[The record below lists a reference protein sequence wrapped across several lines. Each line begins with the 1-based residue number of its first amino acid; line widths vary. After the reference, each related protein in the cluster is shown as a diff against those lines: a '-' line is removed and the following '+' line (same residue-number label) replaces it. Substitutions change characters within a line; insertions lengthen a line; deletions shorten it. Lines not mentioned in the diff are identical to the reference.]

1 MQNARAACCDRDPP
15 QRRGGPKRTRILLPL
30 RLSQAQI
37 DLLPHLPAFWPE
49 RTVVPAV
56 RGPVDALPARGPGS
70 TEGAPLAYS
79 PGPFRPARLGGREV
93 PVLLVVGPA
102 PDPVGAALA
111 APAPHRLPGAEV
123 AAAMAAMVAGR
134 IGAPPDL
141 PDPGAAGAGLEPRQA
156 RILID
161 PCDPARAAAARA
173 MLAGLRAAGL
183 AVVVARD
190 PFATGTPVL
199 PGSLPG
205 SGPPWDPWTL
215 LEAAHTLHGASRDL
229 ALLALAAGVGVADGP
244 LAGADPNVCW
254 AALLASTR
262 AADPF
267 RNRPC
272 SLAEGLDLLALWRMR
287 EAESRGIAACLGVH
301 PYKRDRL
308 RALLA
313 SAAPPPAFAGS
324 ARRAIAQARHR
335 GGAVLAWSAGAPPAL
350 AAACAGAGVP
360 LRWLEDGFIRSAG
373 LGAAFR
379 AGASFAL
386 DASGPY
392 YDPGR
397 QSDLARL
404 LAEAEFPPALL
415 ARAAALRR
423 AVVARGVTK
432 YNLGGA
438 PPEIAAPPGRRRI
451 LVPGQ
456 VEDDASIR
464 LGAGAIR
471 RNLDLLRAVRAA
483 EPDAFLIYKPHPD
496 IEAGFRRGRI
506 AGADLASLADQVLRQ
521 APMAPLFGLVDAVHT
536 ITSLTGF
543 EALLRGLPV
552 TCWGT
557 PFYAGWGLT
566 TDHGPP
572 ATPPRRRRLVLD
584 ELVAAALIL
593 YPRCIDPLTGL
604 PCPPEILL
612 DRMDRPDLFPTG
624 RRARLRAVQGFVT
637 RALSRLRGW
646 R

>member
-1 MQNARAACCDRDPP
+1 MRF
-15 QRRGGPKRTRILLPL
+15 
-30 RLSQAQI
+30 
-37 DLLPHLPAFWPE
+37 PHLPAFWPD
-49 RTVVPAV
+49 RKVIAVAPGPPDAWPADH
-56 RGPVDALPARGPGS
+56 PEPIASAPPGY
-70 TEGAPLAYS
+70 T

-93 PVLLVVGPA
+93 PVLLVVGPS

-111 APAPHRLPGAEV
+111 DSAPGHHPET
-123 AAAMAAMVAGR
+123 AAAMAAMVRGR
-134 IGAPPDL
+134 IGAPPGL
-141 PDPGAAGAGLEPRQA
+141 PDPGTAGTGLAPGQT
-156 RILID
+156 RILLD
-161 PCDPARAAAARA
+161 PCDPALAGAARIL
-173 MLAGLRAAGL
+173 LARLRASGL
-183 AVVVARD
+183 AVLVARE
-190 PFATGTPVL
+190 PFADGAPVL
-199 PGSLPG
+199 PDSLPTA
-205 SGPPWDPWTL
+205 GPPWDPWTL
-215 LEAAHTLHGASRDL
+215 LDAAHTLHGASRDL
-229 ALLALAAGVGVADGP
+229 AMLALAAGVAVADGP
-244 LAGADPNVCW
+244 LASADPAPTW
-254 AALLASTR
+254 SALLAATR

-267 RNRPC
+267 HNRPC
-272 SLAEGLDLLALWRMR
+272 SIAEGLDLLALWRAR
-287 EAESRGIAACLGVH
+287 QAESGGIAACLGAH

-313 SAAPPPAFAGS
+313 SAGPPPTFTGRASRAVAL
-324 ARRAIAQARHR
+324 ARRR
-335 GGAVLAWSAGAPPAL
+335 GGAVLAWSASAPPTLPAL
-350 AAACAGAGVP
+350 CAEAGVP

-379 AGASFAL
+379 AGASFAV
-386 DASGPY
+386 DSSGPY
-392 YDPGR
+392 YDPTTE
-397 QSDLARL
+397 SDLARL
-404 LAEAEFPPALL
+404 LATADFPPALL
-415 ARAAALRR
+415 ARATALRQ

-432 YNLGGA
+432 YNLGGDA
-438 PPEIAAPPGRRRI
+438 PIIAAPAGQRRI

-464 LGAGAIR
+464 LGAGPIR
-471 RNLDLLRAVRAA
+471 RNFDLLRAVRAA

-506 AGADLASLADQVLRQ
+506 AQADLAGLADQVLHR

-572 ATPPRRRRLVLD
+572 ATPPRTRVLTLD

-593 YPRCIDPLTGL
+593 YPRNIDPLTGL

-612 DRMDRPDLFPTG
+612 DRMDRPELFPTG
-624 RRARLRAVQGFVT
+624 RRARLRAVQGFLT

-646 R
+646 K